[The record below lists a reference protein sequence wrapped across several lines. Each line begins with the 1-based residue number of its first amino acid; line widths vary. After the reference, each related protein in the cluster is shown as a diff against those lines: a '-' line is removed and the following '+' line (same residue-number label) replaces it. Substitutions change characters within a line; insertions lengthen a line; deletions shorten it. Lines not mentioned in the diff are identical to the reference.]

1 MEIGIGI
8 AIGVVLAVA
17 GFLLGRS
24 GAHAAGVGEGRAEA
38 ERRLAAAAEAIGRG
52 RRPQADAG
60 SPEHDLYAALEQGW
74 APRETERQAALKEA
88 IGRVSAFLDASVRA
102 PLAGAG
108 REARASELRERIERA
123 LGALEDLNF
132 FLEDPAG
139 ESQDCDIVPLV
150 QHVARE
156 FATDQDVGVRIQLA
170 EASVR
175 ATVNAQVLMDSLY
188 LVLHNAGRF
197 GGGATVDVTVQAVDG
212 RALVT
217 VRDRGEGF
225 TEEAF
230 KRAFDPFYST
240 SKEGLG
246 LGLPHARML
255 IEGMGGRVELSNVP
269 DGGAEVEVSFARS

>member
-88 IGRVSAFLDASVRA
+88 IGCVSAFLDASVRA

-108 REARASELRERIERA
+108 REARAGELRERIERA

-188 LVLHNAGRF
+188 LILHNAGRF

-230 KRAFDPFYST
+230 RRAFDPFYST

-255 IEGMGGRVELSNVP
+255 IEGMGGRVEVSNVP

>member
-8 AIGVVLAVA
+8 AIGVVLAIA

-38 ERRLAAAAEAIGRG
+38 EQRLAAAAEAIGRG

-60 SPEHDLYAALEQGW
+60 SLEQDLYAALEQGW

-108 REARASELRERIERA
+108 REARAGELRERIERA
-123 LGALEDLNF
+123 LGALEDLKF
-132 FLEDPAG
+132 FVADPAG

-156 FATDQDVGVRIQLA
+156 FAADQDVGVRIQLA

-188 LVLHNAGRF
+188 LILHNAGRF

-212 RALVT
+212 RAMVT

-240 SKEGLG
+240 SKDGLG
-246 LGLPHARML
+246 LGLPHARTL

>member
-24 GAHAAGVGEGRAEA
+24 GVHAAGVGEGRAEA

-108 REARASELRERIERA
+108 REARAGELRERIERA

-156 FATDQDVGVRIQLA
+156 FAADQDVGVRIQLA

-269 DGGAEVEVSFARS
+269 DGGAEVAVSFARS

>member
-8 AIGVVLAVA
+8 AIGVTLGVA

-24 GAHAAGVGEGRAEA
+24 GARAAGVGEGGAEA
-38 ERRLAAAAEAIGRG
+38 ARLVAETADAIRRG
-52 RRPQADAG
+52 RRPQAAPG
-60 SPEHDLYAALEQGW
+60 APEHDLYTALEQGW

-88 IGRVSAFLDASVRA
+88 IGRVSVFLEASVRA

-108 REARASELRERIERA
+108 REARAGELRERIERA

-132 FLEDPAG
+132 FLESPAG
-139 ESQDCDIVPLV
+139 ESESCDIVPLV

-156 FATDQDVGVRIQLA
+156 FAADQDIGVRIQLA

-175 ATVNAQVLMDSLY
+175 ATVNGQVLMDSLY
-188 LVLHNAGRF
+188 LILPNAGRF

-240 SKEGLG
+240 SKEGLQG
-246 LGLPHARML
+246 
-255 IEGMGGRVELSNVP
+255 
-269 DGGAEVEVSFARS
+269 

>member
-38 ERRLAAAAEAIGRG
+38 ERRRAAAAEAIGRG

-108 REARASELRERIERA
+108 REARAGELRERIERA

-188 LVLHNAGRF
+188 LILHNAGRC
-197 GGGATVDVTVQAVDG
+197 GGGATVDLTVQAVDG

>member
-8 AIGVVLAVA
+8 AIGVVLGVA

-24 GAHAAGVGEGRAEA
+24 GAHSAGVGEGRAEA
-38 ERRLAAAAEAIGRG
+38 ERRLTAAADAIRRG
-52 RRPQADAG
+52 RRPQAAAG
-60 SPEHDLYAALEQGW
+60 SPEEELYAALEQGW
-74 APRETERQAALKEA
+74 APRETERRAALKEA
-88 IGRVSAFLDASVRA
+88 IGRVSVFLDASVRV

-108 REARASELRERIERA
+108 REARAGELRERIQRA

-132 FLEDPAG
+132 FLEEPAG
-139 ESQDCDIVPLV
+139 ESEVRDLVPLV

-156 FATDQDVGVRIQLA
+156 FAADQDLAVRIQLA

-188 LVLHNAGRF
+188 LILHNAGRF

-212 RALVT
+212 RVLVT

-246 LGLPHARML
+246 LGLPHARTL
-255 IEGMGGRVELSNVP
+255 IEGMGGRVELRNAP
-269 DGGAEVEVSFARS
+269 EGGAEVEVSFERN

>member
-102 PLAGAG
+102 PLTGAG
-108 REARASELRERIERA
+108 REAPAGELRERIERA

-156 FATDQDVGVRIQLA
+156 FAADQDVGVRIQLA

-240 SKEGLG
+240 SKEWLG